1 MREMEVIDLRS
12 DTVTKPST
20 AMRAFMMEAEVGD
33 DGYGEDPSVAAL
45 ERRVAELTGFE
56 AGLFVASG
64 TMGNQVALRTLV
76 QPGDPV
82 IVAARA
88 HLLQFE
94 AGASA
99 KNASIQLLTVDD
111 GLGYPDP
118 SQVADLVRQYR
129 RLHNPIR
136 LIAIENTHMPSGGTP
151 IDGDALTMLFA
162 AADGTPV
169 YIDGARLWNA
179 AVALDVTPALLCQG
193 SVAVSTCLSKGL
205 AAPMGSVLSGS
216 AAFISRARVERA
228 RLGGRL
234 RQAGIM
240 AAGGL
245 YALDH
250 HMTRLE
256 EDHRRAQR
264 LASLISTQLPATTAD
279 VQSVPT
285 NIVLVKVKDPTQSQ
299 QRLADQGVLCNVL
312 PAGDLRLVTHRD
324 LDDRA
329 IELAASL
336 IVASL

>member
-1 MREMEVIDLRS
+1 MEVIDLRS

-64 TMGNQVALRTLV
+64 TMGNQVALRTLA

-136 LIAIENTHMPSGGTP
+136 LIAIENTHMPSGGRP
-151 IDGDALTMLFA
+151 IDRDALVTLLA

-179 AVALDVTPALLCQG
+179 AVALDVAPALLCQG

-216 AAFISRARVERA
+216 TEFISRARVERA

-250 HMTRLE
+250 HMTRLA

-279 VQSVPT
+279 VQSVAT
-285 NIVLVKVKDPTQSQ
+285 NIVLVKVKDPTEIQ

-312 PAGDLRLVTHRD
+312 PAGELRLVTHRD

-329 IELAASL
+329 IELAASR

>member
-1 MREMEVIDLRS
+1 MMQVIDLRS
-12 DTVTKPST
+12 DTVTKPSP
-20 AMRAFMMEAEVGD
+20 AMRAFMIEAEVGD
-33 DGYGEDPSVAAL
+33 DGYGEDPTVSAL
-45 ERRVAELTGFE
+45 ERRVAALTGFE

-64 TMGNQVALRTLV
+64 TMGNQVALRTLT

-82 IVAARA
+82 IVSARA

-99 KNASIQLLTVDD
+99 KNSSIQLLAVDD
-111 GLGYPDP
+111 RHGYPDP
-118 SQVADLVRQYR
+118 DQVADLVRQYR

-136 LIAIENTHMPSGGTP
+136 LIAVENTHMPSGGLP
-151 IDGDALTMLFA
+151 IDQAVMNA
-162 AADGTPV
+162 IIEAADGTPI

-179 AVALDVTPALLCQG
+179 AVALEVTPAQLSQG
-193 SVAVSTCLSKGL
+193 AIAVSTCLSKGL

-216 AAFISRARVERA
+216 QEFIERARVERA

-250 HMTRLE
+250 NMSRLAD
-256 EDHRRAQR
+256 DHRRAKS
-264 LASLISTQLPATTAD
+264 LATSISTQLPSATAD
-279 VQSVPT
+279 VLEVRT
-285 NIVLVKVKDPTQSQ
+285 NIVLLRVQDPQ
-299 QRLADQGVLCNVL
+299 QYVARLHEHGVLCNVL
-312 PAGDLRLVTHRD
+312 PAGDVRLVTHYD

-329 IELAASL
+329 IELAASRIL
-336 IVASL
+336 ASL

>member
-1 MREMEVIDLRS
+1 MQVIDLRS
-12 DTVTKPST
+12 DTVTKPSA

-33 DGYGEDPSVAAL
+33 DGYGEDPTVAAL

-64 TMGNQVALRTLV
+64 TMGNQVALRTLT
-76 QPGDPV
+76 QPGDPI

-94 AGASA
+94 MGASA
-99 KNASIQLLTVDD
+99 KNASVQLLTVDD
-111 GLGYPDP
+111 RLGYPDP

-136 LIAIENTHMPSGGTP
+136 LIALENTHMPSGGIP
-151 IDGDALTMLFA
+151 IDQVALETILE

-169 YIDGARLWNA
+169 YVDGARLWNA
-179 AVALDVTPALLCQG
+179 AVALDVTPALLCRG
-193 SVAVSTCLSKGL
+193 VVAVSTCLSKGL

-216 AAFISRARVERA
+216 AEFIGRARLERA

-245 YALDH
+245 YALAH
-250 HMTRLE
+250 HMNRLE

-264 LASLISTQLPATTAD
+264 LASIISTQLPATTAD
-279 VQSVPT
+279 VLPVRT
-285 NIVLVKVKDPTQSQ
+285 NIVMVRVKDPAESAR
-299 QRLADQGVLCNVL
+299 RLAEEGVLCNVL

-324 LDDRA
+324 LDDAA
-329 IELAASL
+329 IDLAANR